1 MTHLLNQLAHFP
13 MAGSAAR
20 MSSAVRECHDLVDY
34 SAEELTSQLFE
45 APTVQVRLTCSPKQ
59 KECLNYVISFV
70 FFFQFFVLNNLLLLT
85 FVEVPAQV
93 TYYATS
99 LNPVASSSLHRC
111 SLVLQ
116 VNEAGGGATGGL
128 NSVST
133 VTRLVIRDACGRYCW
148 DNSILYG
155 SNPTASNSSKTAT
168 SASDSHASNTDTELR
183 TRSPSDKPQTSSFE
197 VDDVILEAPV
207 FGSVHSNRDTLD
219 QVRTLFFF

>member
-1 MTHLLNQLAHFP
+1 MLELCYFVCFSSVFCSQQFASPNVRRSSSSGDVLRFNLN
-13 MAGSAAR
+13 
-20 MSSAVRECHDLVDY
+20 AV
-34 SAEELTSQLFE
+34 A
-45 APTVQVRLTCSPKQ
+45 
-59 KECLNYVISFV
+59 
-70 FFFQFFVLNNLLLLT
+70 
-85 FVEVPAQV
+85 
-93 TYYATS
+93 
-99 LNPVASSSLHRC
+99 SLHRC

-155 SNPTASNSSKTAT
+155 SNPSASNSSKNAT

-197 VDDVILEAPV
+197 VDDGILEAPV
-207 FGSVHSNRDTLD
+207 FGSVHSNRDSLD
-219 QVRTLFFF
+219 QV

>member
-1 MTHLLNQLAHFP
+1 MLELCYFVCF
-13 MAGSAAR
+13 
-20 MSSAVRECHDLVDY
+20 SSVFCSQQFASLDVR
-34 SAEELTSQLFE
+34 
-45 APTVQVRLTCSPKQ
+45 RG
-59 KECLNYVISFV
+59 
-70 FFFQFFVLNNLLLLT
+70 
-85 FVEVPAQV
+85 
-93 TYYATS
+93 
-99 LNPVASSSLHRC
+99 SSSGDVLRNNSQSYCLVRHRC

-155 SNPTASNSSKTAT
+155 SNPSASNSSKTAT
-168 SASDSHASNTDTELR
+168 SASDSHALNTDTELR

-219 QVRTLFFF
+219 QVRILFFL